1 MASSRIYI
9 TNLPPTLGEAD
20 FKKHF
25 AQQDAITDAKL
36 LAHRRI
42 GFIGY
47 KTPEAAAKAVKYFNK
62 SFIRMSRIGVTLADP
77 IGQAPEP
84 KKRKRAPTA
93 PVSDAAEH
101 KAPAS
106 PENSL
111 KRKRGA
117 DQAVEADP
125 KLKEFLEVMKAP
137 SKMKAWQ
144 NDDVQV
150 DHSAEAQDTNVEA
163 VQVEEAESD
172 DEYQTVQKKPK
183 RVSPPPAAAPP
194 AAAPAAPVPSSSDVQ
209 ATEPEAVHAAVETS
223 EGAQVATGP
232 VSDADWLRSR
242 TSRLLGLVEDDDDDE
257 MALQPKPSEIHEVV
271 DAGGDSD
278 EKEAA
283 QEEEQTLDT
292 KSSEQV
298 ETELDKIHQTGRLF
312 LRNLPYDVS
321 EDDIRRAFRAYG
333 DVEEIGTTDATQL
346 RIPWENILVDASHCL
361 NFRVYI
367 FTPDYTRRLQTLTL
381 EPEHAF
387 KAYEEMD
394 GRIFQGRLLHIL
406 PAAAKRESKL
416 DEFAISKL
424 PLKKQKQI
432 LRKAESSKTT
442 FNWNSLYMNAD
453 SVMSSVADRLGIS
466 KSELLDPTSA
476 DAAVKQAHA
485 ETHVI
490 QETKAYF
497 SQNGVDLD
505 AFKHKARGDTTI
517 LVKNFPYGTKPDEL
531 RKMFEDHGK
540 VTRFL
545 MPPSGTIAIV
555 EFAQP
560 PQARAAFAS
569 LAYRKIK
576 DSILFLEKAP
586 KDLFNGNV
594 KPIAAPGTSLP
605 SSGEGK
611 VKLAA
616 SDLLATPATSE
627 QIETSTLYV
636 RNLNFATT
644 SQRLTEV
651 FKPLDGFVSATVRTK
666 TDPKKPGQTLSMGFG
681 FLEFRTKQQAQAA
694 LAAMDGYNLDGHHL
708 SIKASHRGLDAAEER
723 RREDKAKKAATTKI
737 IIKNLPFQ
745 ASKKDVRAL
754 FGAYGQLR
762 SVRVPKKFDASARG
776 FAFADFTTPR
786 EAENAMDAL
795 RNTHLLG
802 RKLVLDFAS
811 EDPEDAEEEIAKMQ
825 KKVGKQVNKVALQN
839 LTGAGRKKFNVAGN
853 DDLDEA

>member
-257 MALQPKPSEIHEVV
+257 MALRPKPNETHEVV

-333 DVEEIGTTDATQL
+333 DVEEVHVPLDPKTNSGKGFAYVLFQ
-346 RIPWENILVDASHCL
+346 
-361 NFRVYI
+361 
-367 FTPDYTRRLQTLTL
+367 
-381 EPEHAF
+381 EPEHAV

-605 SSGEGK
+605 SSEEGK